1 MVPHPLFAQ
10 AALEYINISFDTF
23 SSIAFLIAF
32 FTRLTNLL
40 LDKLFLVSMLCLV
53 KNLPHF
59 FFTSDVFSTFR
70 LVSFQLFHFSLVK
83 TFVIRFANFS
93 CSSSVNCSLDILET

>member
-32 FTRLTNLL
+32 FTRLTNLF
-40 LDKLFLVSMLCLV
+40 LD
-53 KNLPHF
+53 NLEKH
-59 FFTSDVFSTFR
+59 
-70 LVSFQLFHFSLVK
+70 L
-83 TFVIRFANFS
+83 ANPGS
-93 CSSSVNCSLDILET
+93 KVTI